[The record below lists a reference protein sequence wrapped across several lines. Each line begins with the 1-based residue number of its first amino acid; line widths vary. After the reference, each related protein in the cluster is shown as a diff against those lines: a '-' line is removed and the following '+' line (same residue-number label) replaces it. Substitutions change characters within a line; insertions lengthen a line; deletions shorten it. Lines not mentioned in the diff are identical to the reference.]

1 MSGNNESRLQSVI
14 ESNEIKLNK
23 IRIMK
28 ICGQIV
34 KISGETVE
42 LQTKWDAFIP
52 EYSRI
57 SSDMGLKSTLNVQ
70 DNSYHG

>member
-14 ESNEIKLNK
+14 ESNEIKFNK
-23 IRIMK
+23 IRIVK
-28 ICGQIV
+28 TCGQIV
-34 KISGETVE
+34 KISGETVP
-42 LQTKWDAFIP
+42 TKWDAFIP